1 MNLTENEKRMVY
13 QVESTCQAAIL
24 NEIAMNK
31 RYAPN
36 PEIRQTAES
45 LLSKLRLL
53 SDKEC
58 MALVNDVQKNY
69 RLPGKAR
76 TIGEML
82 AEARQKS
89 GAEKLAGH
97 DIMALERFDPDTRH
111 MIVFDVLSHESPMG
125 YKGERMRL
133 FLTEQGYQKAREN
146 QDRGFIKIRN
156 HAKVTAGNLPLLG
169 RKSSLFLSVCLPTIT
184 DRGIYPLAL
193 TETAQRKNH
202 KKNDL
207 FRKRKGGVRL
217 WQFSA

>member
-1 MNLTENEKRMVY
+1 MNLTENEKRVVY
-13 QVESTCQAAIL
+13 QIESTCQAAIQ

-31 RYAPN
+31 RYAPD

-111 MIVFDVLSHESPMG
+111 MIVFNVLSHESPMG

-146 QDRGFIKIRN
+146 QDNGFIKIKN
-156 HAKVTAGNLPLLG
+156 HAKVIAGNL
-169 RKSSLFLSVCLPTIT
+169 RYDTK
-184 DRGIYPLAL
+184 DR
-193 TETAQRKNH
+193 
-202 KKNDL
+202 DL
-207 FRKRKGGVRL
+207 
-217 WQFSA
+217 